1 MSSEDPSKD
10 TEQSAAPVR
19 TIQVN
24 GEARGVT
31 GGTTVAQLV
40 ESLGQDPRA
49 VAVELNGLIVP
60 RDRYDFVSL
69 QEGDKVEIV
78 HFVQGG

>member
-1 MSSEDPSKD
+1 MSSEDRSND
-10 TEQSAAPVR
+10 AESGGASLRSVY
-19 TIQVN
+19 VN
-24 GEARGVT
+24 GEGREVK

-40 ESLGQDPRA
+40 ESLGRDPRT

-69 QEGDKVEIV
+69 QEGDRLEIV